1 MKNIFYISIFNIFKF
16 LLKISPQFLI
26 DLKAKIL
33 IQIAMFF
40 DKKHKK
46 IIKTNLDFA
55 FKDTISEEE
64 KKTILYKCYFNLIHF
79 FIDFIDNQGISKE
92 KLEKKVKFKNLH
104 YLEDAIKENKKIIL
118 ITAHYG
124 NWELISL
131 SIASKLKPMSV
142 VGKAMKEPSI
152 QKILQKNREQFDIE
166 LIDKKGAVKPIINA
180 LNSDRIVG
188 ILVDQNQ
195 ATKDGV
201 LVDFF
206 GHQARHTTVAS
217 IMSRR
222 FDALLV
228 PVFISSD
235 DYKEHTIEIFEPFI
249 CNKTEDKTKDIQE
262 CTQKQADITEKVI
275 RQNPKDWFWFHKRW
289 KNMYE
294 EIYN

>member
-1 MKNIFYISIFNIFKF
+1 
-16 LLKISPQFLI
+16 
-26 DLKAKIL
+26 
-33 IQIAMFF
+33 
-40 DKKHKK
+40 
-46 IIKTNLDFA
+46 
-55 FKDTISEEE
+55 
-64 KKTILYKCYFNLIHF
+64 
-79 FIDFIDNQGISKE
+79 
-92 KLEKKVKFKNLH
+92 
-104 YLEDAIKENKKIIL
+104 
-118 ITAHYG
+118 
-124 NWELISL
+124 
-131 SIASKLKPMSV
+131 MSV